1 MSKVYKTL
9 QELNIQVHNLLKLK
23 NEGILDT
30 SICEEL
36 FEAYKQIA
44 TTWINKGD
52 HSESGQAYDILH
64 AIFKLQEK

>member
-23 NEGILDT
+23 NEGNLDT
-30 SICEEL
+30 NICEEL

-52 HSESGQAYDILH
+52 HNESGQAYDIFH
-64 AIFKLQEK
+64 AISKLQEK

>member
-23 NEGILDT
+23 NEGNLDT

-52 HSESGQAYDILH
+52 HSESGQAYDIFH
-64 AIFKLQEK
+64 AISKLQEK